1 MFPGTRRDR
10 ALARARALTQLGD
23 YDTALAALARE
34 NGDEEDLLRAE
45 IHWKAQDWNNAANVF
60 ARLGGGIPDGDT
72 KLSDKRS
79 RYVLNRAIALAL
91 GGNSTRLNAL
101 GQAFG
106 PAMAET
112 PYAADFKA
120 ITSVENSPR
129 DFAEVLQR
137 VALVEDF
144 QAFIESYRARLSGE
158 AATAG

>member
-1 MFPGTRRDR
+1 
-10 ALARARALTQLGD
+10 
-23 YDTALAALARE
+23 
-34 NGDEEDLLRAE
+34 
-45 IHWKAQDWNNAANVF
+45 
-60 ARLGGGIPDGDT
+60 
-72 KLSDKRS
+72 
-79 RYVLNRAIALAL
+79 
-91 GGNSTRLNAL
+91 
-101 GQAFG
+101 
-106 PAMAET
+106 MAET